1 MSHTREE
8 KIEAFGRFIDILDI
22 LREKCPWDHKQ
33 TNESLRPNTIEETY
47 ELCDALIRKDNEA
60 TKKELGDVLLHI
72 AFYAK
77 IGEENGSFDIA
88 DVCNALC
95 EKLIATLMY
104 SVQPMSMDRTRLSKI
119 GRNSN

>member
-47 ELCDALIRKDNEA
+47 ELCDALI
-60 TKKELGDVLLHI
+60 
-72 AFYAK
+72 
-77 IGEENGSFDIA
+77 
-88 DVCNALC
+88 
-95 EKLIATLMY
+95 
-104 SVQPMSMDRTRLSKI
+104 
-119 GRNSN
+119 

>member
-60 TKKELGDVLLHI
+60 TKKRVGRCIVTYR
-72 AFYAK
+72 F
-77 IGEENGSFDIA
+77 
-88 DVCNALC
+88 LC
-95 EKLIATLMY
+95 
-104 SVQPMSMDRTRLSKI
+104 
-119 GRNSN
+119 